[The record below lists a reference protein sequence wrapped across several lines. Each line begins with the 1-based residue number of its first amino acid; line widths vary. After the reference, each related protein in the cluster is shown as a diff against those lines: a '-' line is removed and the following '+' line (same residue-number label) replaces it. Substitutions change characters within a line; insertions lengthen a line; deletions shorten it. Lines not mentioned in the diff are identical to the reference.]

1 MATPDPPVN
10 SDPSAPQRPP
20 LAAKALSDAFVGLR
34 YRDTSFLVWS
44 QQQLQATPPHSYL
57 SRSQHAWYSS
67 HGNQPV
73 LVPERV
79 LRPQT
84 ESRICSVQ

>member
-1 MATPDPPVN
+1 MATPDPPV
-10 SDPSAPQRPP
+10 SPVSEQQRPP
-20 LAAKALSDAFVGLR
+20 LAAKALSEAFCGLR
-34 YRDTSFLVWS
+34 YRDTSFLIWR

-57 SRSQHAWYSS
+57 SRSQQTWYSS

-73 LVPERV
+73 LVPEREQ
-79 LRPQT
+79 RSQA